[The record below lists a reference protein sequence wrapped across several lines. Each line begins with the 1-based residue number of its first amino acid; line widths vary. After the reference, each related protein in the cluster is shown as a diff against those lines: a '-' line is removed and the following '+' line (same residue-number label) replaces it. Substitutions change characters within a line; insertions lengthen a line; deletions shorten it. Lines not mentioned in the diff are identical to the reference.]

1 MVDFFHLPNKNRIM
15 NVKYLSIIS
24 GKGGAGKTV
33 ISLSIA
39 KILSE
44 IGIAPLLIDC
54 DVSTHGAT
62 YFYEN
67 DFPTKE
73 NFIELSDLSNNEWIN
88 KNVFRNKDG
97 FHFIPSFPLKNEK
110 EGYDFFQIR
119 ESIKVLAGKFPIVI
133 FDCQAGYSPIL
144 KVVTELADKNL
155 IVLEADA
162 VSSSALRALYLQLG
176 QNLTNNNTW
185 QIFNKL
191 SEEERK
197 IYENVIG
204 GTMFPSLPPVPFDWK
219 VRASFSLNSIP
230 SISDKESAYGIAVL
244 RICKLI
250 FKNAKKEIEE
260 FEQKFIGNWYEEI
273 KMKIEKF
280 EDLRREISYN
290 KIESKRK
297 FYTMRYTI
305 IASFIMAISFL
316 SYFIPQYLKFREIEI
331 DSLSISFMISIFL
344 AVISI
349 LIVFY
354 SRQQSFQ
361 EVKLDKDQLRISEL
375 EVEIGKYRTLLNT
388 DPRLK
393 EYNRIREEKTGHNN
407 A

>member
-1 MVDFFHLPNKNRIM
+1 MVAFCHLHNKETIM
-15 NVKYLSIIS
+15 NIKYLSIIS

-44 IGIAPLLIDC
+44 IGIYPLLIDC

-73 NFIELSDLSNNEWIN
+73 NYIELSDLSSGKWMN
-88 KNVFRNKDG
+88 KNIFKNKDG
-97 FHFIPSFPLKNEK
+97 FYFIPSFPLKGENQN
-110 EGYDFFQIR
+110 YDFENIKASVKDLSKKFQ
-119 ESIKVLAGKFPIVI
+119 VVI

-144 KVVTELADKNL
+144 KVVTELTDKNL

-191 SEEERK
+191 SEEERR

-230 SISDKESAYGIAVL
+230 SMSDKESAYGIAVL
-244 RICKLI
+244 RICKMI
-250 FKNAKKEIEE
+250 FKELKKEIEK
-260 FEQKFIGNWYEEI
+260 FEQEFIGNWYEEI
-273 KMKIEKF
+273 QAKIESF
-280 EDLRREISYN
+280 EDLKSSISYN
-290 KIESKRK
+290 KVESKRR
-297 FYTMRYTI
+297 FYRQRYTLLS
-305 IASFIMAISFL
+305 AVIMSISVISFM
-316 SYFIPQYLKFREIEI
+316 IPQYLKLKQIEFDTVTI
-331 DSLSISFMISIFL
+331 AAMVSAFL
-344 AVISI
+344 AVISVLI
-349 LIVFY
+349 LIY
-354 SRQQSFQ
+354 SRQQSQQ
-361 EVKLDKDQLRISEL
+361 EIKLDKDQIRISEL
-375 EVEIGKYRTLLNT
+375 EVEINKYRTLLNT

-393 EYNRIREEKTGHNN
+393 EYNRIKDKSSRAGK
-407 A
+407 